1 MPSFDI
7 IGGIAI
13 VEIPPGMG
21 KKARE
26 IGKELLARHKN
37 LRAVYAKAG
46 ARKGVYRLRKLRFLC
61 GKKGTITTHKESGCL
76 FKVDVAKAYFS
87 PRLSYERER
96 IANLVQPGENVLALF
111 AGVGPF
117 PIVIARKQPHVGG
130 IVAIELNPTAVK
142 YMKENIR
149 LNKLQTKIKPIGAD
163 VKKIT
168 KKYKNWADRVV
179 MAYPDKAYAF
189 LKEAYA
195 SAKDGA
201 TVHFYYF
208 GNEKNAFDEAEKIA
222 NTAAKK
228 ATVMVEVENKRVVL
242 PYAPRINQIVLD
254 LRLRRHPTRST
265 SLLPQSVRPSSS

>member
-1 MPSFDI
+1 MQPVRSFDI
-7 IGGIAI
+7 IGDIAI
-13 VEIPPGMG
+13 VEIPKGME
-21 KKARE
+21 KKARAL
-26 IGKELLARHKN
+26 GKSVMAHHKN

-61 GKKGTITTHKESGCL
+61 GKRGTITTHKESGCL
-76 FKVDVAKAYFS
+76 LKVDVAKAYFS

-96 IANLVQPGENVLALF
+96 IAKLVQPGENVLALF

-142 YMKENIR
+142 YLKQNIA
-149 LNKLQTKIKPIGAD
+149 LNKMQNKMTPIRGD

-201 TVHFYYF
+201 AIHFYFF
-208 GNEKNAFDEAEKIA
+208 GKEENAFEEAEKIA
-222 NTAAKK
+222 KREAKK
-228 ATVMVEVENKRVVL
+228 AKVEVEVENKRVVL
-242 PYAPRINQIVLD
+242 PYAPRVNQIVLD
-254 LRLRRHPTRST
+254 LRLRRHRT
-265 SLLPQSVRPSSS
+265 